1 MEEAGEDGGE
11 GEGAEAGGEAVQDA
25 VQAELEAEAEH
36 GGDVAVGE
44 GAADGDGEVETGD
57 GDAALE
63 EDADAVNGFRRESGE
78 VGDGPAADALALA
91 PGLAEEDGGG
101 AVAVG
106 DGLDVE
112 GHGIYMETQVFRID
126 LYQKGYKS
134 VK

>member
-1 MEEAGEDGGE
+1 MEEAGDDGGE

-25 VQAELEAEAEH
+25 VQAELEGEAEH

-57 GDAALE
+57 SDAALE
-63 EDADAVNGFRRESGE
+63 EDADAVNGLGGKFERLAMVLRRMRLPSRQAWRRRMAG
-78 VGDGPAADALALA
+78 
-91 PGLAEEDGGG
+91 GLLRF
-101 AVAVG
+101 G

-112 GHGIYMETQVFRID
+112 GHGTYMETDVFLND
-126 LYQKGYKS
+126 LYQKGHKS